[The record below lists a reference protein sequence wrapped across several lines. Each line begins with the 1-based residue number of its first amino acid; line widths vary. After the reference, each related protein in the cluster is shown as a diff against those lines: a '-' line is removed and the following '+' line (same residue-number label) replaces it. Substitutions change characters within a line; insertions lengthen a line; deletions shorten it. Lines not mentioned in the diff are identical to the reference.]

1 MTSLRLS
8 KYHQQHPFSMNVNG
22 ENFGVEYWPGDSRS
36 GMFGGN
42 SNWRGPIWLATNFLL
57 IESLQRFHQYY
68 GNALQVE
75 CPSGSGA
82 YMNLA
87 NVAKEIQR
95 RIIGIF
101 QSVDGRRPTNGDNEK
116 MNCDPNFKDLI
127 LFHEVCAKPCRTYP
141 VFNHYLF
148 QFFHGDDGRGLGAS
162 HQTGWTGLVA
172 YQIIQSADHRPTPH
186 SKCCKLSRQHCTLIL
201 RPTAPKSFASHYF
214 HDIYPNSEASEE
226 HKEFALNRSYSVASV
241 LGDISPN
248 AL

>member
-1 MTSLRLS
+1 
-8 KYHQQHPFSMNVNG
+8 MNVNG
-22 ENFGVEYWPGDSRS
+22 ENIGVDYWPGDSRS

-101 QSVDGRRPTNGDNEK
+101 QSVDGRRPTNGGNEK
-116 MNCDPNFKDLI
+116 MDCDPNFRDLV
-127 LFHEVCAKPCRTYP
+127 LFHE
-141 VFNHYLF
+141 
-148 QFFHGDDGRGLGAS
+148 FFHGDDGRGLGAS

-172 YQIIQSADHRPTPH
+172 YQIIQSADHRPTP
-186 SKCCKLSRQHCTLIL
+186 RT
-201 RPTAPKSFASHYF
+201 PKSFASHYF
-214 HDIYPNSEASEE
+214 HDLYPNSEASEG
-226 HKEFALNRSYSVASV
+226 HKEFALSRSYSVASV
-241 LGDISPN
+241 LGDISPD

>member
-101 QSVDGRRPTNGDNEK
+101 QSVDGRRPTNGGNEK

-127 LFHEVCAKPCRTYP
+127 LFHEVCAKPCRT
-141 VFNHYLF
+141 LC
-148 QFFHGDDGRGLGAS
+148 S
-162 HQTGWTGLVA
+162 T
-172 YQIIQSADHRPTPH
+172 IICFS
-186 SKCCKLSRQHCTLIL
+186 SS
-201 RPTAPKSFASHYF
+201 TATMV
-214 HDIYPNSEASEE
+214 
-226 HKEFALNRSYSVASV
+226 VASV
-241 LGDISPN
+241 HLIRPVGQGLLPIKSFSRPMIAPRRIVSAVSYPGSIAPLYCVPQHLRALHHTISMIYILTRRPRRN
-248 AL
+248 TKN